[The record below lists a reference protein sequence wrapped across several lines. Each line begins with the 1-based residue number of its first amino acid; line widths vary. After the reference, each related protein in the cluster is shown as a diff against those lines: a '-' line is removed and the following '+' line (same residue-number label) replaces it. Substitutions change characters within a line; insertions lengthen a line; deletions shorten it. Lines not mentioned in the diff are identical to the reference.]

1 MNENQGP
8 QEPQGTQEPE
18 EQATPKH
25 GQVGRLFNYANNP
38 ITLTGAVLT
47 TLAALLISIFLTIH
61 MVGGHQSA
69 YTGIL
74 AFAIMPAFFVM
85 GLMIMPVG
93 MWFRRRK
100 LLSAHLSEAELDAY
114 PKLDFNDPHLR
125 RVVLAFIFLTCLNAV
140 IFGSASFIGVEYMES
155 VEFCGTVCHTV
166 MAPEYAA
173 YQNSP
178 HSRVRCVQCHIG
190 PGASWFVKS
199 KIDGMRQVIATTL
212 NTFSRPIGSPIHN
225 LRPAQ
230 DTCEQ
235 CHWPSKHHGDKLHVV
250 VRHETDEANTP
261 SYTALLL
268 KTGGGELDQGRH
280 GGIHWWHIYADNRIR
295 FLPSD
300 ERRLGVNWVEMTTA
314 DGEVRTY
321 TREGE
326 EAPSDEEIAAEA
338 RVMDCIDC
346 HNRPTHLF
354 QYPDKSLDEA
364 MGRRTD
370 LLGLPYFKR
379 EAFKALTADYA
390 TNAEGTEAVRDAI
403 LRFYR
408 TEYSEVFEEK
418 EGLVQDAAEIAAA
431 IYSRTVFPE
440 MNTNWETHPSHI
452 GHQEFPGCWR
462 CHDDE
467 LQTEDG
473 EHYIPQDCD
482 NCHTF
487 LFEDLAELPDFDSL
501 SF

>member
-1 MNENQGP
+1 MSADQK
-8 QEPQGTQEPE
+8 
-18 EQATPKH
+18 PKH
-25 GQVGRLFNYANNP
+25 TQVGRLFNYANNP
-38 ITLTGAVLT
+38 ITVTGTVLA
-47 TLAALLISIFLTIH
+47 TLAALLISIFITIH
-61 MVGGHQSA
+61 TLGGHQSA

-74 AFAIMPAFFVM
+74 AFAIMPGIFMM
-85 GLMIMPVG
+85 GLLIIPVG
-93 MWFRRRK
+93 MWFRRRR
-100 LLSAHLSEAELDAY
+100 LAAAQLTEAELDAF
-114 PKLDFNDPHLR
+114 PRLDFNDPHLR
-125 RVVLAFIFLTCLNAV
+125 RIVMVFLGLTCLNAV

-178 HSRVRCVQCHIG
+178 HSRVNCVQCHIG

-199 KIDGMRQVIATTL
+199 KIDGMRQVIGTTL
-212 NTFSRPIGSPIHN
+212 NTFSRPINSPIHN

-235 CHWPSKHHGDKLHVV
+235 CHWPKKHHGDKLHVI
-250 VRHETDEANTP
+250 VRHEADEANTP

-280 GGIHWWHIYADNRIR
+280 GGIHWWHIYSDNRIR
-295 FLPSD
+295 YIPAD
-300 ERRLGVNWVEMTTA
+300 ERRFGIKWVEMITP
-314 DGEVRTY
+314 DGETRTY

-326 EAPSDEEIAAEA
+326 EVPSQEEITSEA
-338 RVMDCIDC
+338 RIMDCIDC

-354 QYPDKSLDEA
+354 EHPKKSIDEVMVRRPDIRE
-364 MGRRTD
+364 
-370 LLGLPYFKR
+370 LPFFKR
-379 EAFKALTADYA
+379 EALAAIEADYA
-390 TNAEGTEAVRDAI
+390 TNEEGAEAVSDAI

-408 TEYSEVFEEK
+408 TEHPDLFK
-418 EGLVQDAAEIAAA
+418 NREGLVTDGAEAASA
-431 IYSRTVFPE
+431 IYARTVFPE

-452 GHQEFPGCWR
+452 GHLNSDDEGFLGCWR

-467 LQTEDG
+467 LQTADG
-473 EHYIPQDCD
+473 EHTIPQDCD

-487 LFEDLAELPDFDSL
+487 LFEDLAELPEFDSAT
-501 SF
+501 F